1 MGLSQRDY
9 QRVASDY
16 ADGFGLSQSS
26 VSRKFIQ
33 ASRKALERFE
43 RRSLAEEDLVALW
56 LDGKHLGGERIVIC
70 MGLRL
75 DGSRFVLGFIESS
88 SENAQ
93 AVKGLFTDLI
103 ERGLRFDQGLLIVID
118 GSKGLAKA
126 ARETFGQYAIIQRCQ
141 WHKRTNV
148 IGYLN
153 QSDQQAY
160 KAKIQSAYQRSNYR
174 EAKEAL
180 MAIHAELQQLNRSAA
195 RSLMEGFEET
205 LTLHRLGVFP
215 DLGHHLKTT
224 NCIES
229 LNSQMAKYLDH
240 KIKNWKH
247 SDMRHRWVA
256 MALLEIEPKLQR
268 AQHARRLPLLRQ
280 ALRRELALED
290 PTDSSPIFN

>member
-1 MGLSQRDY
+1 MEAAACSDLSNP
-9 QRVASDY
+9 
-16 ADGFGLSQSS
+16 
-26 VSRKFIQ
+26 
-33 ASRKALERFE
+33 
-43 RRSLAEEDLVALW
+43 
-56 LDGKHLGGERIVIC
+56 
-70 MGLRL
+70 
-75 DGSRFVLGFIESS
+75 S

-103 ERGLRFDQGLLIVID
+103 ERGLRFEQGLLIVID

-153 QSDQQAY
+153 RSDESAY
-160 KAKIQSAYQRSNYR
+160 KAKIQSAYQQSSYR
-174 EAKEAL
+174 KAKAAL
-180 MAIHAELQQLNRSAA
+180 MAIHTELQELNRSAA

-215 DLGHHLKTT
+215 DVGFHLKTS

-229 LNSQMAKYLDH
+229 LNSQLAKYLDH
-240 KIKNWKH
+240 KIKYWKH

-256 MALLEIEPKLQR
+256 IALLECEAKLKTIN
-268 AQHARRLPLLRQ
+268 HARRLPLLRQ
-280 ALRRELALED
+280 ALRREVGLEES
-290 PTDSSPIFN
+290 TDS